1 MDVHLQRKPRAWS
14 PYYAA
19 AGLLLLGIAFTG
31 VTHLRDAAP
40 KVARSSVWI
49 DSVRRGDLLREV
61 SGPGRIVPQSVR
73 LISARSAGTVERL
86 LLEPGA
92 EVAADSVILELD
104 NPDLELA
111 ALEAAGDV
119 KHAEAELLDLQAS
132 LQIQMIEQRAS
143 VENVAMQMHDAER
156 KARVQEQLAEK
167 DMAAPITLA
176 EARERAGE
184 LRARLDFEHEHIS
197 VLESASR
204 ARIAAK
210 HAELERLRAQAALRQ
225 DQVDALKVRAGSS
238 GVLQELPLD
247 VGQQV
252 ALGMQLAKVAD
263 PKRLKAELR
272 IPEARAKELAPGQS
286 ASIEIQHDT
295 VHGRVTHVDP
305 AVQDGSVV
313 VDVAFEDSLPMGAKP
328 DLSVD
333 GRIEL
338 ERARDVLYTG
348 KPASSG
354 TDQTIGLFRL
364 LPDGKS
370 AERVTVQLG
379 KTSVSAVEVVGG
391 LREGDRVIL
400 SDMSEWDRSGRI
412 ELE

>member
-19 AGLLLLGIAFTG
+19 AGLFVLGIAITG
-31 VTHLRDAAP
+31 VTRLRDAAP

-61 SGPGRIVPQSVR
+61 SGPGRIAPQAVR
-73 LISARSAGTVERL
+73 LISARSAGTVERI

-92 EVAADSVILELD
+92 DVAEDSVILELD

-143 VENVAMQMHDAER
+143 AENVAMQLHDAER

-176 EARERAGE
+176 EARERADE

-197 VLESASR
+197 VLESASH
-204 ARIAAK
+204 ARLAAK
-210 HAELERLRAQAALRQ
+210 RAELERLRAQAALRQ

-272 IPEARAKELAPGQS
+272 IPEARAKELAPGQ
-286 ASIEIQHDT
+286 AANIEIQHDT
-295 VHGRVTHVDP
+295 VRGRVTHVDP
-305 AVQDGSVV
+305 AVQDGSVL
-313 VDVAFEDSLPMGAKP
+313 VDVAFEGSLPMGAKP
-328 DLSVD
+328 DLSVA

-338 ERARDVLYTG
+338 ERVRDVLYTG

-364 LPDGKS
+364 LAGGKS
-370 AERVTVQLG
+370 AERVAVRLG
-379 KTSVSAVEVVGG
+379 KTSVSAVEVVSG

-400 SDMSEWDRSGRI
+400 SDMSEWDRTGRI